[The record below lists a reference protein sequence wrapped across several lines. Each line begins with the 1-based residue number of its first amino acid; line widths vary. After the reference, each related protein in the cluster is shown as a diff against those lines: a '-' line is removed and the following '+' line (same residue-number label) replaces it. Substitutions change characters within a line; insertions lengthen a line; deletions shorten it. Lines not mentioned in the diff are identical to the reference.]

1 MTFIDAAL
9 SAFVSLEPYLVGFL
23 LDLPGNIAANLVC
36 ATGAALFAR
45 FKSRSTTSPAVPQIV
60 EGTTTRSEEPDTPHT
75 HHINAPA
82 DHPPCP
88 CIPPTT

>member
-9 SAFVSLEPYLVGFL
+9 SAFTSLQPYLVGFL

-36 ATGAALFAR
+36 ATGAALFAH
-45 FKSRSTTSPAVPQIV
+45 FKSRSTTPPAVPQIV
-60 EGTTTRSEEPDTPHT
+60 EGSTTRSEEPDAPHT
-75 HHINAPA
+75 NHINDAA

-88 CIPPTT
+88 CTPPCT